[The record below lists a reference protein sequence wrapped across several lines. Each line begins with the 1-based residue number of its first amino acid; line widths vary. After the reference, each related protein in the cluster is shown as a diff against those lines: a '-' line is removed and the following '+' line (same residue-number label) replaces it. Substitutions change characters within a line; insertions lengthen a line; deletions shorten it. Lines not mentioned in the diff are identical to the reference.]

1 MPKLEDEIEKLQN
14 SPTLDTN
21 FRLWL
26 TSMSSNKF
34 SINVLKNSIKIT
46 MEPPKG
52 LKLNLQRQY
61 DNLNEEELEACSKP
75 ELFKSFFFS
84 LCFFH
89 AIVQDR
95 RKFGPVGWNVKYDFT
110 NEDLKVSRMQLKNF
124 LEEYDEVPYKVLNYL
139 VAEINY
145 GGRVTDDKDQRLIQT
160 ILLTYLTDKTLQY
173 NAYPY
178 SESGIYYCPKPGPK
192 STYTDYIKK
201 LPTTTGP
208 EVFGLHDNAEIIT
221 AQNEARLLLETL
233 LLMQP
238 RTSSGSGKT
247 MEQSVSETLE
257 IIEKNTPPVFDYEAI
272 KNKFPTD
279 YNESM
284 NTVLIQEVIR
294 YNVLLNLMKVNIQ
307 NLKKALSG
315 HIVMDEALDAI
326 VTSIYNN
333 QVPQVWIKSG
343 FLSMKPLMSWIKDLN
358 ERITFFNDWHEKG
371 TPTCF
376 CISRFSFPQ
385 AFLTGTLQ
393 NYARKHK
400 CEIDLLTFEFKIMDD
415 TTWDKVQ
422 DKPEDGCYV
431 YGMFLEG
438 ARWNYETHL
447 LDNSLNREL
456 YTDVPLIHMIPV
468 PNREPPKTG
477 IYNTPLYKVLS
488 RQGTLSTT
496 GHSTNF
502 VLMVELPTKEDEA
515 KWIKAGVAMFLALK
529 Q

>member
-1 MPKLEDEIEKLQN
+1 
-14 SPTLDTN
+14 
-21 FRLWL
+21 
-26 TSMSSNKF
+26 
-34 SINVLKNSIKIT
+34 
-46 MEPPKG
+46 
-52 LKLNLQRQY
+52 
-61 DNLNEEELEACSKP
+61 
-75 ELFKSFFFS
+75 
-84 LCFFH
+84 
-89 AIVQDR
+89 
-95 RKFGPVGWNVKYDFT
+95 
-110 NEDLKVSRMQLKNF
+110 
-124 LEEYDEVPYKVLNYL
+124 
-139 VAEINY
+139 
-145 GGRVTDDKDQRLIQT
+145 
-160 ILLTYLTDKTLQY
+160 
-173 NAYPY
+173 
-178 SESGIYYCPKPGPK
+178 
-192 STYTDYIKK
+192 
-201 LPTTTGP
+201 LPTTTSP

-238 RTSSGSGKT
+238 RTSSGGGKS
-247 MEQSVSETLE
+247 MEQSVTETLE
-257 IIEKNTPPVFDYEAI
+257 IIEKNTPPAFDYEAVF
-272 KNKFPTD
+272 KKFPTE
-279 YNESM
+279 YEESM

-358 ERITFFNDWHEKG
+358 ERITFFKDWYEKG

-393 NYARKHK
+393 NYARKHG

-415 TTWDKVQ
+415 TTWDKVT

-431 YGMFLEG
+431 YGMYLEG

-456 YTDVPLIHMIPV
+456 YTDVPLIHMVPV
-468 PNREPPKTG
+468 PNREPPKSG
-477 IYNTPLYKVLS
+477 IYNTPLYKILS

-502 VLMVELPTKEDEA
+502 VLMVELPTSEDES